1 MTDKP
6 VVAQKFGGTSVS
18 TPERRLR
25 VVQHVRRAQREGYR
39 VAIVVSAM
47 GRRGDPYAT
56 DTLLD
61 LLRGD
66 GGPVDG
72 RDYDMMFTTGE
83 IISVALMAQALKR
96 EGIPAVGLTGAQA
109 CIYTDGHH
117 REAEVVEVEPSRMR
131 SHLEAGEVPVVTGGQ
146 GYCRETGDFT
156 TLGRGGSDTSG
167 VVVGVAL
174 KAKKVEIFTDVE
186 GVLTADPR
194 IVPGARILER
204 ISYDKTKEMARYGAK
219 VVHPRAVLAGQRAG
233 VAIVIR
239 STFSMA
245 SGTVVGDVEDELPVV
260 GIATL
265 GPLDT
270 FRLNRDVLGAET
282 REAWE
287 NRRGILSL
295 VDETEGSLILGATAE
310 KIHDLRAAVDELGGD
325 PRRILHDQCWV
336 SLIGAGDH
344 LRGKRDDHLKVLR
357 RAGIDIMDH
366 ELSALRS
373 TFVIPNATQR
383 EAVQV
388 LYQETFP
395 KT

>member
-1 MTDKP
+1 MTGKP
-6 VVAQKFGGTSVS
+6 VIAQKFGGTSVS
-18 TPERRLR
+18 TPERRLQ

-61 LLRGD
+61 LLRSD

-83 IISVALMAQALKR
+83 IISVALMAQTLKR

-117 REAEVVEVEPSRMR
+117 REAEVVEIEPSRMLR
-131 SHLEAGEVPVVTGGQ
+131 HLEAGEVPVVTGGQ

-174 KAKKVEIFTDVE
+174 KAEKVEIFTDVE

-194 IVPGARILER
+194 IMPRARILER

-219 VVHPRAVLAGQRAG
+219 VVHPRAVRAGQSAG
-233 VAIVIR
+233 VPIVVR

-245 SGTVVGDVEDELPVV
+245 PGTLVGEVEDELPVV

-270 FRLNRDVLGAET
+270 FRLDGDVLGAVT
-282 REAWE
+282 REIWE

-295 VDETEGSLILGATAE
+295 VDEAEGSLILGASAE
-310 KIHDLRAAVDELGGD
+310 KTRDLRAAVVELGGD
-325 PRRILHDQCWV
+325 PKEILRDQCWV
-336 SLIGAGDH
+336 SLIGEGDF
-344 LRGKRDDHLKVLR
+344 LRERRDEHLKMLTG
-357 RAGIDIMDH
+357 AGIGTTH
-366 ELSALRS
+366 SELSALRS
-373 TFVIPNATQR
+373 TFVLPNSAQG
-383 EAVQV
+383 EAVR
-388 LYQETFP
+388 LIYQETFP
-395 KT
+395 QT